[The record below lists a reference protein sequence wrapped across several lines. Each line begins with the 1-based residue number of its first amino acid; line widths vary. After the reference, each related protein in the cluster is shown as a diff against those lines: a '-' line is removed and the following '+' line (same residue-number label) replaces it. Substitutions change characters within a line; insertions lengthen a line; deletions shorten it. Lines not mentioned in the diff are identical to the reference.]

1 MRGGGGAGPAA
12 PSPPASPSFPLP
24 PPPWATEGQS
34 PPRHEVR
41 PSAALVSRAPS
52 TSRPTREGLLLQ
64 LPGKGPARPH
74 QLPGAWPPCLSAL
87 AVRLGRRAPLK
98 AWAHLSLFPME
109 AEGCLRGLG
118 WISAYQPLT
127 RRPCASPNILEP
139 RLPSAEIK
147 AVTSTSQ
154 GS

>member
-1 MRGGGGAGPAA
+1 MRGPQ
-12 PSPPASPSFPLP
+12 PPALPLRHPSHCHPLP
-24 PPPWATEGQS
+24 GPLKDRAPPARGETVCS
-34 PPRHEVR
+34 PG
-41 PSAALVSRAPS
+41 SRAPS

-87 AVRLGRRAPLK
+87 ATRLGRRAPLK
-98 AWAHLSLFPME
+98 AWAHLSLFSVE

-118 WISAYQPLT
+118 RISACQPLT
-127 RRPCASPNILEP
+127 QRPCASLNILEP

-154 GS
+154 GC